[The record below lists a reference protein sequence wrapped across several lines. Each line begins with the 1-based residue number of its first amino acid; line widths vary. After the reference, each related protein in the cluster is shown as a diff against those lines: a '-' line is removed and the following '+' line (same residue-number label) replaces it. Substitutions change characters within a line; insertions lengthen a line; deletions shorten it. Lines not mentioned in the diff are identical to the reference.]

1 MKHNFSEIVFLLRSI
16 QKLEEMNVGIDHRAD
31 EVTTTQWNGLTENT
45 SSTQSTAAQH
55 TPDTGPPTNK
65 PGKRDSSTPLR
76 TGGHGL
82 PSLGESP
89 VPTSQR

>member
-31 EVTTTQWNGLTENT
+31 EVLTQWNGLTENT
-45 SSTQSTAAQH
+45 SSPQSTAAQH
-55 TPDTGPPTNK
+55 TPDTGPPANK
-65 PGKRDSSTPLR
+65 PGGRVSSTPLR
-76 TGGHGL
+76 TGGHSL